1 MPILDR
7 RTNQLVEDQDTRVS
21 VGIDFPFGRQP
32 NQDGYFKTTKTTVES
47 VKNNI
52 RLLLQTELGERTM
65 QPFLGMNLRQFI
77 FEQITPDTEF
87 AIQDSI
93 IETFNFW
100 LPFVNIKD
108 IKVISNNDY
117 DIGRNEI
124 KISIIFNINKDPN
137 TLESVEV
144 TIGE

>member
-52 RLLLQTELGERTM
+52 RLLLQTELGERAM

-77 FEQITPDTEF
+77 FEQITEDVKV
-87 AIQDSI
+87 Q
-93 IETFNFW
+93 IENNIVDVFETW
-100 LPFVNIKD
+100 LPFVELRDLQIGSEAADTDKNRISIDIVFNIK
-108 IKVISNNDY
+108 KAPTS
-117 DIGRNEI
+117 
-124 KISIIFNINKDPN
+124 
-137 TLESVEV
+137 LESVGVVLE
-144 TIGE
+144 